1 MLTQLASDPVTSFS
15 NRARPLAVEDRQAM
29 IIDAVIP
36 LLLEHGKDVTSRQ
49 IAEAAGIAE
58 GTVFRAFGDKESLI
72 TAAVMSFM
80 EGHHRTE
87 IEPRI
92 DSQLPLEVKLRE
104 LVEGSRHRV
113 RDVMR
118 MAAILGR
125 PPMPSEHQ
133 KPRDARRMWSE
144 AQRLRF
150 NASIAAIFDAD
161 RDALRI
167 APEELGDYVRMIAIA
182 STVPLGREFSVDEIV
197 DLLTHGLVK
206 DRGLVKDKD

>member
-1 MLTQLASDPVTSFS
+1 MLTQLASVLVTSVS

-58 GTVFRAFGDKESLI
+58 GTIFRAFGDKETLI
-72 TAAVMSFM
+72 GAAVTSFM
-80 EGHHRTE
+80 EGRHRQE
-87 IEPRI
+87 LEPSI

-118 MAAILGR
+118 MAALMGR
-125 PPMPSEHQ
+125 PPIPPDDRR
-133 KPRDARRMWSE
+133 PRDAQRMWSE

-150 NASIAAIFDAD
+150 NTSIAAIFDGD

-167 APEELGDYVRMIAIA
+167 SPEELGDYVRMIAIA
-182 STVPLGREFSVDEIV
+182 STIPLGREFSVDEVV
-197 DLLTHGLVK
+197 DLIMHGITTTEE
-206 DRGLVKDKD
+206 GLRACS